1 MKRHLFFLFTILI
14 SLQVLA
20 LKPQVYFNYSTFHLP
35 KQNPY
40 VEIYLSV
47 IGNSVKYKSTQ
58 KGYSKAELEITMLFK
73 QAEKI
78 VDFKKYILN
87 SPETLDSIKNKPNFI
102 DQQRFSLP
110 NGNYL
115 FDLQIVDLNNVK
127 DTLFYNDSIQLNYTD
142 NEVQISDI
150 CFIESYTPTI
160 KPNILSKSG
169 YDLVPY
175 ISNFYPQSVSKL
187 IFYVEIYNTLQVLG
201 VDEKFLA
208 SYFIE
213 SAETGVKLSNFNS
226 FSRKNSADV
235 VVLFSEMPIDKLP
248 TGNYSLAIEIKS
260 KTNVILAE
268 KRIYFQRVNAS
279 AELNLNDLATINIE
293 NTFANLIPQDSIDE
307 YIRCLRPILS
317 RADQVFAENQLK
329 GGELKLKQQFFYN
342 FWNTKSPAAPELAWL
357 QYKEEV
363 YKVQKAYSTKIK
375 KGYETDRGRIYLKY
389 GPPNAISQRYNEPNA
404 YPYEIWHYHKIGNF
418 TNRRFVFYNPDLVT
432 NDFQLL
438 HSDMFGEIQNPRWQV
453 ELNKRNTV
461 VYDLYDE
468 KAGKNQYGSEAD
480 DLYTMPR

>member
-1 MKRHLFFLFTILI
+1 MKHILFVLFIL
-14 SLQVLA
+14 SYPLLTFA
-20 LKPQVYFNYSTFHLP
+20 GKPQIFFNYSTFHMP

-40 VEIYLSV
+40 IETYMSV
-47 IGNSVKYKSTQ
+47 IGNSVGYKPT
-58 KGYSKAELEITMLFK
+58 KAGFSKAEIEITMLFK
-73 QAEKI
+73 NNDKI

-87 SPETLDSIKNKPNFI
+87 SPETADSIKNKPNFI

-115 FDLQIVDLNNVK
+115 FELQIVDLNKKN
-127 DTLFYNDSIQLNYTD
+127 DTLYYNDSIVLNYTD

-150 CFIESYTPTI
+150 CFIESYTPTV
-160 KPNILSKSG
+160 KANMLSKSG

-187 IFYVEIYNTLQVLG
+187 IFYAEIYNTQFVLG
-201 VDEKFLA
+201 NEEKFLA

-213 SAETGVKLSNFNS
+213 SAETGVRLTNFNS
-226 FSRKNSADV
+226 FSRKSSADV
-235 VVLFSEMPIDKLP
+235 VVLFAEMPIEKLP

-260 KTNVILAE
+260 KNNSILAE
-268 KRIYFQRVNAS
+268 KRVYFQRVNAA
-279 AELNLNDLATINIE
+279 AEISLDDLATINIE
-293 NTFANLIPQDSIDE
+293 NTFASFIPKDSIDE
-307 YIRCLRPILS
+307 YIRCMRPLFS
-317 RADQVFAENQLK
+317 RADQVFADNQLK
-329 GGELKLKQQFFYN
+329 SGDLKLKQQFFYN
-342 FWNTKSPAAPELAWL
+342 FWNTKNPAAPEISWL
-357 QYKEEV
+357 KYKEEV
-363 YKVQKAYSTKIK
+363 LKAQKAYGTKIK

-389 GPPNAISQRYNEPNA
+389 GPPDAISQRYNEPNA

-418 TNRRFVFYNPDLVT
+418 SNRRFVFYNPDLVT
-432 NDFQLL
+432 NDFQML

-480 DLYTMPR
+480 DLYSMPR